1 MHVIAGLGNPGREY
15 RDTRHNAGFRAVDE
29 IASLTRIKVIGFK
42 YKGRTGS
49 GRFKGGPL
57 FLLKPRT
64 YMNLSGLSVRACLN
78 GLKATPES
86 LIVIHDDL
94 DLPPGRIRIKHGGGP
109 GGHKGIA
116 SIIETL
122 GTDEFVRVKIGIG
135 RPDHI
140 DPADYVLLPLEPE
153 ELEPFHD
160 SVKRAAQAAL
170 AVLAEGVNTAMN
182 KFNSKA

>member
-15 RDTRHNAGFRAVDE
+15 RDTRHNAGFMAVDK
-29 IASLTRIKVIGFK
+29 IARVARIKVIGFK
-42 YKGRTGS
+42 YRARTGS

-64 YMNLSGLSVRACLN
+64 YMNLSGESVRACLA
-78 GLKATPES
+78 GLKAGPED

-94 DLPPGRIRIKHGGGP
+94 DLPPGRIRIKRGGGP

-116 SIIETL
+116 SIIETI
-122 GTDEFVRVKIGIG
+122 GTDEFVHIKIGIG
-135 RPDHI
+135 RPDHL

-153 ELEPFHD
+153 ELELLRD
-160 SVKRAAQAAL
+160 SAQRAAEAAL
-170 AVLAEGVNTAMN
+170 AVIAEGVNAAMN
-182 KFNSKA
+182 KFNSRS